1 MNKVSHP
8 ARPRGIRPN
17 WLSLDSV
24 LGARELDELCF
35 KLGFAPPIWHRTDEF
50 IARIESSIDETS
62 LERERSCLRGQGAL
76 LLADPE
82 ALRVVIEEAEDSFQR
97 WSKRARD
104 TQEFDEVIQQLRKIR
119 ELLVENK
126 PVQAS
131 MILNLIGQMWC
142 CRNWER
148 LPEPLYE
155 RKMALDGVLRE
166 VGLSRERPKL
176 LALDGWPA
184 SFAAE
189 SRSRSLAEAAQA
201 YVENDWM
208 HTRWLTTLIARD
220 MLFNLRS
227 PMKAR
232 EEKCSRWS
240 VRLSVAGGVLG
251 LFPIT
256 RILGIVSFLLGVGIG
271 VAAAAWVGSALPE
284 LDRIIGEIESGFY
297 SGRVLAD
304 RLERLNPS
312 RCDVPSVLT
321 GVLRVQLGAG
331 ERKDP

>member
-1 MNKVSHP
+1 VNKVSRVGRSR
-8 ARPRGIRPN
+8 ANRPS

-24 LGARELDELCF
+24 LRSPELDELCS

-62 LERERSCLRGQGAL
+62 LERERSCLLGQGAL
-76 LLADPE
+76 LLTDPE
-82 ALRVVIEEAEDSFQR
+82 ALRVVIGEAEDSFQR
-97 WSKRARD
+97 WAKRARN

-131 MILNLIGQMWC
+131 MILNLTGQMWC

-155 RKMALDGVLRE
+155 RKMALDGVLRD

-184 SFAAE
+184 SFAAG
-189 SRSRSLAEAAQA
+189 SRSFSLANAAQA

-208 HTRWLTTLIARD
+208 HTRWLTTLLARD

-232 EEKCSRWS
+232 EEKCARWS

-251 LFPIT
+251 LFPTT
-256 RILGIVSFLLGVGIG
+256 RILGVVSFLVGVGIG
-271 VAAAAWVGSALPE
+271 VAAAVWVGSALPE
-284 LDRIIGEIESGFY
+284 LDRIIGEVESGFY

-304 RLERLNPS
+304 RLERLSPS

-321 GVLRVQLGAG
+321 GVLRV
-331 ERKDP
+331 